1 MSYKWDAEE
10 YQASSSNQKKW
21 GEELLS
27 KIDFKGY
34 EKVLDI
40 SCGDGKITAY
50 IAQKV
55 PQGFVVGI
63 DSSEDMINLA
73 KRNFPSNTHSNLAF
87 IVKDAREIDFEEGF
101 DIVFSNACL
110 HWIVDHLPVLEKIKR
125 TLKPSGKIFL
135 QMGGKGNAAEVI
147 RTLETII
154 RSEKWSKFFNN
165 FSFPYGF
172 YSTEEYE
179 KWLKI
184 VGFKI
189 KRVELIKKDMVHEN
203 KKRFASWIR
212 STWLPYTQRVL
223 EHLRENFIGEVVEEY
238 IKKYPPDSN
247 GFIHVQMVRL
257 EVEAE

>member
-1 MSYKWDAEE
+1 MTYKWNPEE

-27 KIDFKGY
+27 KIDFIKGY

-40 SCGDGKITAY
+40 GCGDGKITAY

-73 KRNFPSNTHSNLAF
+73 KRNFPSNTHSNLVF
-87 IVKDAREIDFEEGF
+87 IVKDAREIDFEEEF

-154 RSEKWSKFFNN
+154 
-165 FSFPYGF
+165 
-172 YSTEEYE
+172 
-179 KWLKI
+179 
-184 VGFKI
+184 
-189 KRVELIKKDMVHEN
+189 KK
-203 KKRFASWIR
+203 
-212 STWLPYTQRVL
+212 
-223 EHLRENFIGEVVEEY
+223 
-238 IKKYPPDSN
+238 
-247 GFIHVQMVRL
+247 
-257 EVEAE
+257 